1 MPLSTI
7 SPRKDIIFIKR
18 RLRVGEQ
25 PVSSTAST
33 QRVSLRLTGSQTRE
47 PIVVK
52 RPQVN
57 GKVTLS
63 LDNPVVRLNVRQSA
77 IGSLVISGAQEFAWD
92 TGSVSGVETLT
103 NSDMNIPRYGNR
115 KLIEFYKN
123 DCILGLRNFK
133 NLKRVAIWASTGKL
147 IVKLL
152 DNSEILVDSD
162 NGNNVLYL
170 SRIGNQLELR
180 FEEVINNDFAATFGF
195 R

>member
-1 MPLSTI
+1 MPLNTT

-18 RLRVGEQ
+18 RLRLGEQ
-25 PVSSTAST
+25 PVSSPVST
-33 QRVSLRLTGSQTRE
+33 QRVSLRLNGSQKKE
-47 PIVVK
+47 PVIIQ
-52 RPQVN
+52 RPQVT
-57 GKVTLS
+57 GKVVLS

-77 IGSLVISGAQEFAWD
+77 IGSLVITGAHEFAWD

-103 NSDMNIPRYGNR
+103 NPDMNIPRYGNR

-133 NLKRVAIWASTGKL
+133 NLKRVAIWGSTGKL

-152 DNSEILVDSD
+152 DNSEIFVDSD

-180 FEEVINNDFAATFGF
+180 FEEVINNDFASTFGF